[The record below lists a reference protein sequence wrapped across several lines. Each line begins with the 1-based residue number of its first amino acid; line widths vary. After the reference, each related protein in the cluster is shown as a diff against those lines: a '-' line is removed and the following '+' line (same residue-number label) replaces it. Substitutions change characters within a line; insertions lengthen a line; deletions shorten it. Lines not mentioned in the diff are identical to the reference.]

1 MGKVQFEAGRK
12 PTAQDLKQAQA
23 GADDRGIIQKV
34 DEVMQKAVTE
44 GATEIHFEPHSDR
57 LVVRIRIKQALK
69 AVDVEIPESM
79 KTNVVNRLKVLSGMD
94 ITRTKIPQNGY
105 FKLAVDERKIE
116 LYTYVMPS
124 LYGETVIVRVQY
136 KQSATLRIGQLGMSP
151 KVLPTLQKA
160 LARGAGL
167 YLVTGPPGSGKR
179 TTVYSAILEVL
190 TPDKLGMAIDP
201 MIKYE
206 IPGMVQ
212 STIDDKSE
220 FTLAE
225 GIRALMK
232 QEPDVAYI
240 GDVIGVDEAR
250 AAIQGAFAKRIVLC
264 RMTANDCVNAIQ
276 NFLDMGIQPF
286 LVAAAVASIIN
297 QRLLR
302 KLCPACRVPYPADAD
317 IQKEIGMRLKEGT
330 KFFRARGCNQCENT
344 GYVGVQVLFEV
355 YAPSE
360 ELNKLIV
367 AKEPVQKV
375 RQQALQEGMV
385 SLKMDGILKA
395 MHGLVTLEDVLN
407 AL

>member
-1 MGKVQFEAGRK
+1 MGKVQFEVGKRQ
-12 PTAQDLKQAQA
+12 TAQDIKQAQA

-34 DEVMQKAVTE
+34 DEVMQQAVAE
-44 GATEIHFEPHSDR
+44 GATEIHFEPQADR
-57 LVVRIRIKQALK
+57 LTVRIRIKQQLK
-69 AVDVEIPESM
+69 SVSIDIEEAH
-79 KTNVVNRLKVLSGMD
+79 KTNVINRLKVLSGMD
-94 ITRTKIPQNGY
+94 ITRTKIPQNGF
-105 FKLAVDERKIE
+105 FKLTIDDKKIE
-116 LYTYVMPS
+116 LYAYIMPT

-151 KVLPTLQKA
+151 KVLPTFQKS

-190 TPDKLGMAIDP
+190 TDDKLAMGFDP

-212 STIDDKSE
+212 GSIEDKSE
-220 FTLAE
+220 FTFAE

-240 GDVIGVDEAR
+240 GDITSVEEAR

-276 NFLDMGIQPF
+276 NLLDMGIQPF
-286 LVAAAVASIIN
+286 LVAASVASIIN

-330 KFFRARGCNQCENT
+330 KFYRAQGCAECENT
-344 GYVGVQVLFEV
+344 GYVGVQTLFEV

-367 AKEPVQKV
+367 AKESVQKV
-375 RQQALQEGMV
+375 RHQALQEGLV